1 MRETETNRG
10 AERGTMLIVVIFI
23 ATAIAGLAAL
33 TAGRV
38 VTETR
43 AQTVME
49 DESRAYV
56 EAYGQIHLAM
66 NVVNNSAY
74 NDQNHNLVI
83 RDAIASPTTDL
94 DDSAPWLQDPEGV
107 SHGLIEGTDV
117 RVYRGRDYINRL
129 QKLKGEPLEDVDPF
143 GDSDSYFVL
152 EALGISGDT
161 LRMVSAL
168 VRENEPF
175 SSFVFFQNQHTLGIS
190 GAPRGLIHANTDV
203 AFYFPDGRYVDTVSS
218 VGGFEYR
225 AGATPENTTLY
236 DGNNAA
242 KAINLEDVNFDELR
256 AKSDLYVGE
265 PGLDAEIKL
274 FPDGKVRI
282 TPYTPPRYE
291 EVEVTYTKEV
301 LLGYEEKT
309 YTVTEQVQVGTTTE
323 TRTRNVIVGYTT
335 ETYTVEVPVYEDQEV
350 TKTRQVPIYET
361 QTVTC
366 TRWIKVFV
374 PYDTGGE
381 STGGTTVGDS
391 GDGVLGEYQW
401 VEEQYDCVKDVLV
414 GYETETYT
422 VTEQVQVGTTTEE
435 RTRQVPTYETETY
448 TVEVPVYEEQTR
460 EVTETVP
467 IYNTITKT
475 RTEHKYVPPIAL
487 GDQHVFVD
495 DVAGTVYIDGRVTSL
510 AGELNGRLTIVAN
523 EKVRITDDIRY
534 VDDNGQTTML
544 NGSSTNEPYV
554 RNPDY
559 TGSSV
564 LGVLARDDIVFT
576 SGMPDRA
583 EINATLMS
591 VEGRVGTDGLWI
603 DADGNPVKDSWWA
616 RKQILTPEEFD
627 KELSYDKSGNYR
639 TRPFV
644 KDSLR
649 RIGGLI
655 SNERIIETFIQA
667 RKDGTAYVDAGFKR
681 GAMRYDFNLQFNPPP
696 NFVEIPRPVV
706 AAFVPVF
713 FVRNNDDK

>member
-1 MRETETNRG
+1 MRENVTQRG
-10 AERGTMLIVVIFI
+10 AERGTMLLVVVFI
-23 ATAIAGLAAL
+23 ATAIAALAAL
-33 TAGRV
+33 SAGRV

-43 AQTVME
+43 SQKVME
-49 DESRAYV
+49 DESRALV
-56 EAYGQIHLAM
+56 EAYGQIHMAM
-66 NVVNNSAY
+66 NVVNNSGY
-74 NDQNHNLVI
+74 DDQNRNLVI
-83 RDAIASPTTDL
+83 RDAIGSPATDL
-94 DDSAPWLQDPEGV
+94 EDSPVWLQDPEDV

-117 RVYRGRDYINRL
+117 RVYRGREYIKRL
-129 QKLKGEPLEDVDPF
+129 QKLKGEPLDDVDPF

-152 EALGISGDT
+152 EALGLSGDT
-161 LRMVSAL
+161 LRLVSAL

-190 GAPRGLIHANTDV
+190 GAPRGLIHANTDL
-203 AFYFPDGRYVDTVSS
+203 AFYFPNGRYVDTVSA

-225 AGATPENTTLY
+225 AGATPDNTTLY
-236 DGNNAA
+236 DGNNTA
-242 KAINLEDVNFDELR
+242 KSIDLESVNFDELR

-274 FPDGKVRI
+274 FADGKVRI

-291 EVEVTYTKEV
+291 EVEVTYTKDV
-301 LLGYEEKT
+301 LIGYEDKT

-323 TRTRNVIVGYTT
+323 TRTRDVVVGYAT
-335 ETYTVEVPVYEDQEV
+335 ETYTVEVPVYEEQEV
-350 TKTRQVPIYET
+350 TKTREVPIYET
-361 QTVTC
+361 QTVTR

-374 PYDTGGE
+374 PYETDGGAA
-381 STGGTTVGDS
+381 GGTTVGDS
-391 GDGVLGEYQW
+391 GEGILGEYEW
-401 VEEQYDCVKDVLV
+401 VEEEYQATEQVLV

-422 VTEQVQVGTTTEE
+422 VTEQVQVGTTTET
-435 RTRQVPTYETETY
+435 RTRDVPIYETETY

-475 RTEHKYVPPIAL
+475 KTEHKYVPPIAL
-487 GDQHVFVD
+487 GDQHVFVN
-495 DVAGTVYIDGRVTSL
+495 DVAGTVYIDGRITSL
-510 AGELNGRLTIVAN
+510 EGDLNGRLTIVAN

-544 NGSSTNEPYV
+544 NGSSTTDPYV
-554 RNPDY
+554 RNTEY

-564 LGVLARDDIVFT
+564 LGVLARDDILFT
-576 SGMPDRA
+576 WEMPDRS

-591 VEGRVGTDGLWI
+591 VEGRVGTDGIWI
-603 DADGNPVKDSWWA
+603 DAEGNPVKDSWWA
-616 RKQILTPEEFD
+616 RKQVLTPEEFD
-627 KELSYDKSGNYR
+627 RELSYDKSGNYR

-649 RIGGLI
+649 RIGGII

-706 AAFVPVF
+706 TAFVPVF
-713 FVRNNDDK
+713 FVRNNDDS

>member
-1 MRETETNRG
+1 MRENVTNRG
-10 AERGTMLIVVIFI
+10 AERGTILLVVIFI

-33 TAGRV
+33 SAGRV

-43 AQTVME
+43 FQKVME

-83 RDAIASPTTDL
+83 RDAIASPT
-94 DDSAPWLQDPEGV
+94 
-107 SHGLIEGTDV
+107 
-117 RVYRGRDYINRL
+117 RVYRGRDYIRRL
-129 QKLKGEPLEDVDPF
+129 QKLKGEPPEDVDPY

-152 EALGISGDT
+152 EALGLSGDT
-161 LRMVSAL
+161 LRLVSAL

-190 GAPRGLIHANTDV
+190 GAPRGLIHANTDL
-203 AFYFPDGRYVDTVSS
+203 AFYFPNGRYVDTVSS

-225 AGATPENTTLY
+225 AGATPENTL
-236 DGNNAA
+236 
-242 KAINLEDVNFDELR
+242 K
-256 AKSDLYVGE
+256 AKSNLYGGQ

-291 EVEVTYTKEV
+291 EGEVTYTKEV

-309 YTVTEQVQVGTTTE
+309 STVTEQVQVGTTTE

-335 ETYTVEVPVYEDQEV
+335 ETYTVEVPIYEDQEV

-381 STGGTTVGDS
+381 PTGGTTVGDS
-391 GDGVLGEYQW
+391 GEGILGEYQW
-401 VEEQYDCVKDVLV
+401 VEEQYDCMKDVLV

-487 GDQHVFVD
+487 GDQHVWVG
-495 DVAGTVYIDGRVTSL
+495 DVAGTVYIDGRITSL
-510 AGELNGRLTIVAN
+510 EGELNGRLTIVAN

-544 NGSSTNEPYV
+544 NGSSTSEPYT

-576 SGMPDRA
+576 SEMPDRA

-713 FVRNNDDK
+713 FVRNNDDS

>member
-1 MRETETNRG
+1 MRHTTKKRAQRG
-10 AERGTMLIVVIFI
+10 SILILVVLMVASSI
-23 ATAIAGLAAL
+23 AVLA
-33 TAGRV
+33 TISAGRV

-43 AQTVME
+43 FQKVME

-56 EAYGQIHLAM
+56 EAYGQIHMAM

-74 NDQNHNLVI
+74 DADNHNLAI
-83 RDAIASPTTDL
+83 RKAIATPETDL
-94 DDSAPWLQDPEGV
+94 GDAPLWLQDPDGV
-107 SHGLIEGTDV
+107 THGLVEGTDV
-117 RVYRGRDYINRL
+117 RVYRGREYIKRL
-129 QKLKGEPLEDVDPF
+129 QKLNGDEIEDVDPY

-152 EALGISGDT
+152 EALGVSGDT
-161 LRMVSAL
+161 MRLVSAL

-190 GAPRGLIHANTDV
+190 GAPRGLIHANTDL
-203 AFYFPDGRYVDTVSS
+203 AFYFPNGRYVDTVSS

-225 AGATPENTTLY
+225 GGATRENTTLY
-236 DGNNAA
+236 DGNNTA
-242 KAINLEDVNFDELR
+242 KSIDLEDVNFEELK
-256 AKSDLYVGE
+256 AKSNLYVGQ

-274 FPDGKVRI
+274 FRDGRVRI

-291 EVEVTYTKEV
+291 EVEVTYTKQV
-301 LLGYEEKT
+301 LIGYEEQT
-309 YTVTEQVQVGTTTE
+309 YTVTEWVRVGSVTE
-323 TRTRNVIVGYTT
+323 TRTRNVITGYNPQ
-335 ETYTVEVPVYEDQEV
+335 TYTVEVPIYEPQEV
-350 TKTRQVPIYET
+350 TRTRQVPIYET
-361 QTVTC
+361 QTVTR
-366 TRWIKVFV
+366 TRWIQVFV
-374 PYDTGGE
+374 PYDTGD

-401 VEEQYDCVKDVLV
+401 VEEEYQTQEDVLV
-414 GYETETYT
+414 GYEEQTYT

-435 RTRQVPTYETETY
+435 RTRQVPIWDTETY
-448 TVEVPVYEEQTR
+448 TVEVPQYEQQSR
-460 EVTETVP
+460 EVTEEVP

-487 GDQHVFVD
+487 GDQHVWVND
-495 DVAGTVYIDGRVTSL
+495 IAGTIFIDGRITSL
-510 AGELNGRLTIVAN
+510 DGELNGRLTIVAN
-523 EKVRITDDIRY
+523 EKVRITDDIHY

-544 NGSSTNEPYV
+544 NGNNTSEPYT
-554 RNPDY
+554 RNRDY
-559 TGSSV
+559 TGNSV
-564 LGVLARDDIVFT
+564 LGILARDDILFT
-576 SGMPDRA
+576 WEMPNNA
-583 EINATLMS
+583 EVNATLMS
-591 VEGRVGTDGLWI
+591 VEGRVGSDGLWV

-616 RKQILTPEEFD
+616 RRSILTEEEFQ

-649 RIGGLI
+649 RLGGII

-696 NFVEIPRPVV
+696 NFVEIPRPVL

-713 FVRNNDDK
+713 FHRNED